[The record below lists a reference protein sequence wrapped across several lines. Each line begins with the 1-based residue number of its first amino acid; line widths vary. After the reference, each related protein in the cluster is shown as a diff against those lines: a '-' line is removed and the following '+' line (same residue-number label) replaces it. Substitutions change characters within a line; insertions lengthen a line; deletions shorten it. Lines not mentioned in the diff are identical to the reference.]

1 MSVASTASSAYNA
14 AAGKISAVRE
24 DLNTIGDE
32 VQARAATLRKDGQK
46 AADLLGENI
55 RKHPLTAVAA
65 AFVAG
70 ALVTSLLTRRP

>member
-1 MSVASTASSAYNA
+1 MSVASTASSAYNT

-24 DLNTIGDE
+24 ELNTIGDE
-32 VQARAATLRKDGQK
+32 VQARAATLRKDGRK

-55 RKHPLTAVAA
+55 RKQPVTAVAA

-70 ALVTSLLTRRP
+70 ALVASLFTRRH